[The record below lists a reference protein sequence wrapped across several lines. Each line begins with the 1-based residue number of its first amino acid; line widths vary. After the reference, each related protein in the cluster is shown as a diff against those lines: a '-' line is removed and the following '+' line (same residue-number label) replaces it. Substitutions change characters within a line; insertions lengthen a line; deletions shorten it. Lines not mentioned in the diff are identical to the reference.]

1 MGPDGLPQS
10 TPEHVD
16 VLILGAGL
24 SGVGAACQLRERCPG
39 KTFAI
44 LEAREEIGGTWD
56 LFRYPGIRSD
66 SDMYTLGYR
75 FRPWQGAKSIA
86 DGASIL
92 DYIRDTAHD
101 HGIEQKV
108 RLGHRA
114 LRAEWS
120 SADARWT
127 LQVQRSHSGETMQIT
142 CDFLYCCTGYY
153 RYDEGYSPA
162 FPGGERFAGE
172 LVHPQHWPQELDYT
186 GKRVVVIGSGAT
198 AVTLVPALADGGAEH
213 VTMLQ
218 RSPSYILSLPG
229 RDPIADVLRE
239 KLPAHTAY
247 AIVRWKNV
255 LLAMLNYQLCR
266 HAPRIMRK
274 LLRGLVGRQLPQGY
288 DLDTHFNPRY
298 GPWDQRLCLVPDGD
312 LFQALS
318 SGKASIETGAIETFT
333 ERGISLESGAQI
345 DADVIVSATGL
356 NMMMLGGIELAV
368 DGREIEIGST
378 VAYKG
383 MMLSGVPNL
392 ALTVGYTNASWTLKA
407 DLVAEYV
414 CRVLNHMDAR
424 GLAVCIPEEPE
435 DDLPRVPIIDL
446 KSGYVLRSV
455 DALPKQGA
463 VAPWRLHQNYIKDVR
478 MLRRGPIDDG
488 VSFTTREQAAHAA
501 AGSPAESAV
510 GSQPPHAQNGHQSTQ
525 SELLLDGLASADG
538 TPAEGV
544 LR

>member
-1 MGPDGLPQS
+1 MEAAGLSPNS
-10 TPEHVD
+10 PEHVD

-24 SGVGAACQLRERCPG
+24 SGVGAACHLRTLCPE

-44 LEAREEIGGTWD
+44 LEAREATGGTWD

-75 FRPWQGAKSIA
+75 FRPWTGAKSIA
-86 DGASIL
+86 DGSSIL
-92 DYIRDTAHD
+92 DYIRDTARE
-101 HGIEQKV
+101 HGIEQKI

-114 LRAEWS
+114 LRADWS

-127 LQVQRSHSGETMQIT
+127 VQVERGGAGETVRFT

-153 RYDEGYSPA
+153 RYEEGYSPT
-162 FPGGERFAGE
+162 FPGSERFEGE
-172 LVHPQHWPQELDYT
+172 IVHPQHWPSELDCT

-198 AVTLVPALADGGAEH
+198 AVTLVPALADSGAEH

-229 RDPIADVLRE
+229 RDVIADRLRE
-239 KLPAHTAY
+239 RLPAGTAY

-266 HAPRIMRK
+266 RTPAVMRR
-274 LLRGLVGRQLPQGY
+274 LLRRLTGRQLPPGY
-288 DLDTHFNPRY
+288 DLDTHFTPRY
-298 GPWDQRLCLVPDGD
+298 EPWDQRLCLVPDGD
-312 LFQALS
+312 LFAALS
-318 SGKASIETGAIETFT
+318 SGRASIETAAIQTFT
-333 ERGISLESGAQI
+333 ERGIALDSGKEI
-345 DADVIVSATGL
+345 EADVIVTATGL

-368 DGREIEIGST
+368 DGRKIELGST

-383 MMLSGVPNL
+383 MMLAGVPNL

-414 CRVLNHMDAR
+414 CRVLKHMDAR
-424 GLAVCIPEEPE
+424 GLSVCVPEDPD

-478 MLRRGPIDDG
+478 LLRRGPIDDG
-488 VSFTTREQAAHAA
+488 VVFSARTR
-501 AGSPAESAV
+501 SMPV
-510 GSQPPHAQNGHQSTQ
+510 
-525 SELLLDGLASADG
+525 ADG
-538 TPAEGV
+538 MPV
-544 LR
+544 LDDAQELQPDPEPRDLAATA